1 MRILLLCHAFN
12 SLTQR
17 LFVELEA
24 QGHDISV
31 EFDINDETSLQAVNL
46 FQPELIIAPY
56 LKRAIPESIWKK
68 TICLIVHPG
77 ITGDRGPSSL
87 DWAILKNLNEW
98 GVTVLQANAEMD
110 AGDIWSTVSFPMRK
124 ASKANLYRNE
134 VTEAALQAVNIAIQK
149 YQQADFSPLSLRQI
163 ETSGDWQPL
172 MQQSDRQ
179 INWNVDDSATI
190 IKKIKSADG
199 FPGIKQKWFDR
210 ELYLFDVHHEPELHG
225 KAGEFIGQNE
235 TAICIATTDSAVWI
249 GHLKDKQSSHPF
261 KLPATIV
268 LKDDIRDLPFIDT
281 KQSIAYQP
289 VRYHSANGV
298 GYLHFNFYNGAMS
311 TTQCQQLREALV
323 QAKQQPTKIIVLMG
337 GDDFWSNGMH
347 LNQIEAATSAADES
361 WDNINAINDLSLE
374 IINTESQLIFSAMRG
389 NAGAGGVF
397 LARAADEVWARQG
410 IILNPHYKD
419 MGNLY
424 GSEYW
429 SYLLP
434 RFAGEENSQRISQSR
449 LPMGLA
455 EAKALGLVDKIIDSP
470 RNLFYEAV
478 RQRCEKLLN
487 SASDNLDINQQLEK
501 KQQQRTSDEAIKPLS
516 AYRELELNKMKKNFY
531 GFDPSYH
538 IARYNFV
545 YKIAKSRTP
554 LTIAKHRRISDIVR
568 RVS

>member
-1 MRILLLCHAFN
+1 MKILLLCHAFN

-17 LFVELEA
+17 LFVELQA

-31 EFDINDETSLQAVNL
+31 EFDINDETSLQAVQL

-56 LKRAIPESIWKK
+56 LKRAIPESIWKN
-68 TICLIVHPG
+68 TICLIIHPG

-87 DWAILKNLNEW
+87 DWAILNKVNEW

-110 AGDIWSTVSFPMRK
+110 AGDIWSTVTFPMRNATK
-124 ASKANLYRNE
+124 ASIYRNE
-134 VTEAALQAVNIAIQK
+134 VTEAAMQAVNIAIQK
-149 YQQADFSPLSLRQI
+149 HQQPGFAPLSLKQI
-163 ETSGDWQPL
+163 ETSGCWQPL
-172 MQQSDRQ
+172 MQQTDRH
-179 INWNVDDSATI
+179 IDWKIDDSATVI
-190 IKKIKSADG
+190 RKIKCADG
-199 FPGIKQKWFDR
+199 FPGIKQEWFDR
-210 ELYLFDVHHEPELHG
+210 ELYLFDAHHEPLLHG
-225 KAGEFIGQNE
+225 KAGELIGRNE
-235 TAICIATTDSAVWI
+235 TAICVATTNTAVWI
-249 GHLKDKQSSHPF
+249 GHLKDKQSPHPF
-261 KLPATIV
+261 KLPATVV
-268 LKDDIRDLPFIDT
+268 LKDETSDLPFIDV
-281 KQSIAYQP
+281 KQSTAYQP
-289 VRYHSANGV
+289 VYYHSADEV

-311 TTQCQQLREALV
+311 TAQCQQLREALI

-337 GDDFWSNGMH
+337 GEDFWSNGMH
-347 LNQIEAATSAADES
+347 LNQIEAAKSAADES
-361 WDNINAINDLSLE
+361 WENINAINDLSLE
-374 IINTESQLIFSAMRG
+374 IINTGSQLVFSAMRG

-397 LARAADEVWARQG
+397 LARAADEVWARKG
-410 IILNPHYKD
+410 VILNPHYKD

-434 RFAGEENSQRISQSR
+434 RFAGDENSQRISQSR
-449 LPMGLA
+449 LPMGLT
-455 EAKALGLVDKIIDSP
+455 EAKALGLVDKIIDAP

-478 RQRCEKLLN
+478 QQHCKKLLN
-487 SASDNLDINQQLEK
+487 KASGNLSINQRLDK
-501 KQQQRTSDEAIKPLS
+501 KRQQRTHDEAIKPLS
-516 AYRELELNKMKKNFY
+516 AYRELELNKMKQNFY